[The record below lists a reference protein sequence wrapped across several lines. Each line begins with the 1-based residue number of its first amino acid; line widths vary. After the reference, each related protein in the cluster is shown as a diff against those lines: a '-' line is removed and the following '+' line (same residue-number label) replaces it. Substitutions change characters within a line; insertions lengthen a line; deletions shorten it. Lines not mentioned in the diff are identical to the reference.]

1 MSKGIKF
8 IIIYSLKYK
17 HYKYYYKK
25 FFACCSDIY
34 CRGELLDDVQMQR
47 LYPDSKTFVDKKLLR
62 SEEEILEAYQEL
74 KLQNNGEVPTGDVLS
89 QFIDE
94 NFADDPLVEW
104 VPPDFVENPSVVDF
118 IHDVKYR

>member
-1 MSKGIKF
+1 MRVV
-8 IIIYSLKYK
+8 
-17 HYKYYYKK
+17 
-25 FFACCSDIY
+25 SDIY